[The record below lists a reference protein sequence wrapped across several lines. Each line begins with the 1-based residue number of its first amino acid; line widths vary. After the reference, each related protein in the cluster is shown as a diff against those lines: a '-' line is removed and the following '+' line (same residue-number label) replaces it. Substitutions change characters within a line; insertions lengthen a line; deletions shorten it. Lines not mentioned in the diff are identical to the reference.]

1 MGRDHGIS
9 IYPVLMVNFIGTLGY
24 SILLPFLI
32 FLVEDFG
39 GNGVIYG
46 LLASTYPALQLI
58 GAPLLGR
65 WSDYYGRRKI
75 LLLSQ
80 AGTLLAWAIFI
91 AAVFLPVEPI
101 FESEATG
108 ILGAFAITVPLLLL
122 FFARALDG
130 LTGGNVS
137 VANAYLADITPDDE
151 RNKNFGKMAISSNLG
166 FVVGPALA
174 GVLGA
179 TALGHALP
187 AIAAFVISLIAVLV
201 IAFYL
206 PESHRCALGP
216 AEQLNV
222 RETFGMEQKD
232 CYAKAKEDAP
242 PLKDALKQKNIPFI
256 LVLYFLIFLGF
267 NFFYTAF
274 PVHAVTTMSWNVTQT
289 GAFYAVLS
297 ILMVLVQGPVL
308 SFCASK
314 MKFSDITLVIGG
326 GVILGT
332 NFIFLTQHSN
342 VAIYAAVVLF
352 ALGNGLM
359 WPSFMALLSKAAGDY
374 QGTVQGFASS
384 CGSAASIVGL
394 IAGGFLYDVI
404 GSKVFMLCAIIIY
417 GVTALSLKLIGIGK
431 ADPQGTLS
439 EDPESEKA

>member
-9 IYPVLMVNFIGTLGY
+9 IYPVLLVNFIGTLGF
-24 SILLPFLI
+24 SILMPFLI

-58 GAPLLGR
+58 GAPILGR
-65 WSDYYGRRKI
+65 WSDFYGRRKI

-80 AGTLLAWAIFI
+80 GGTLLAWAIFI
-91 AAVFLPVEPI
+91 VAVYIPSKTL
-101 FESEATG
+101 FESEG
-108 ILGAFAITVPLLLL
+108 GVLGTFAVTVPLLLL

-130 LTGGNVS
+130 ITGGNVS
-137 VANAYLADITPDDE
+137 VANAYLADVTPDDE

-166 FVVGPALA
+166 FVIGPALA

-179 TALGHALP
+179 TAMGYGLP
-187 AIAAFVISLIAVLV
+187 AIAAFLISLVALSI

-206 PESHRCALGP
+206 PESHPCALGP

-222 RETFGMEQKD
+222 RQTAYGMEQKE
-232 CYAKAKEDAP
+232 CYAKKKEEAV
-242 PLKDALKQKNIPFI
+242 PLKEALGQKHIPFI
-256 LVLYFLIFLGF
+256 LVLYFLIYLGF

-274 PVHAVTTMSWNVTQT
+274 PIHAVTTMSWQVQHT
-289 GAFYAVLS
+289 GSFYAVLS
-297 ILMVLVQGPVL
+297 ILMVIVQGPIL
-308 SFCASK
+308 SFCSSK
-314 MKFSDITLVIGG
+314 LELSDITLVIGG

-332 NFIFLTQHSN
+332 NFVFLTQHSN
-342 VAIYAAVVLF
+342 LFIGLAVVCF

-359 WPSFMALLSKAAGDY
+359 WPSFMALLSKAAGEH

-384 CGSAASIVGL
+384 CGSAASIIGL

-404 GSKVFMLCAIIIY
+404 GSRVFMICAVIIY
-417 GVTALSLKLIGIGK
+417 GVTVLCLRLIGVGK
-431 ADPQGTLS
+431 AA
-439 EDPESEKA
+439 PEATSA